1 MRGIYLSQTNKGK
14 KMFSIRYR
22 LTVTAVMF
30 FFFMTAGSIGLVEGA
45 HAAEKKTGQ
54 PAVPVRVA
62 AVQERTVTEQVSL
75 IGTTEPIRES
85 MVASEVSGRVEVFY
99 VKAGDFIKE
108 KSFLAVLGATD
119 LKLRLRAAEAA
130 REGINAQLIL
140 AEKELDRLST
150 LRNTKSV
157 AANQFDEAYFN
168 HSVLTQELLRSD
180 AEIERLAQE
189 LSKKNVAAPFTGF
202 VAEEHTQVGEWVTTG
217 GGIVTLVDLSS
228 ILIKVDVPEKDAVK
242 IVPHSNVDVVIKSLS
257 EKPLSAEVVAVL
269 PTGNA
274 DARTFPVHIKLSNS
288 DLRIKSG
295 MEAVVTFKVG
305 ERRKA
310 LLVSKDAVVA
320 AGNQRMV
327 YRVVS
332 EQVLPV
338 PVKVLGYYGNDAAI
352 EGDLKP
358 GQQVVIRGNERL
370 RPGQTVQVI
379 E

>member
-1 MRGIYLSQTNKGK
+1 MVTVA
-14 KMFSIRYR
+14 MFG
-22 LTVTAVMF
+22 
-30 FFFMTAGSIGLVEGA
+30 FFMAAGSIGLVKGT
-45 HAAEKKTGQ
+45 HASEKKTGQ
-54 PAVPVRVA
+54 PAAPVRVA
-62 AVQERTVTEQVSL
+62 AVQERVVAQQVSL

-108 KSFLAVLGATD
+108 KSNLAVLGATD

-130 REGINAQLIL
+130 RDGINAKLIL

-150 LRNTKSV
+150 LKNTQSV

-180 AEIERLAQE
+180 AEIERLAHE
-189 LSKKNVAAPFTGF
+189 LSKKNVEAPFTGF
-202 VAEEHTQVGEWVTTG
+202 VAEEHTQVGEWVNTG

-242 IVPHSNVDVVIKSLS
+242 IVLHSKVDVAIKSLS
-257 EKPLSAEVVAVL
+257 DKMLSAEVVAIL
-269 PTGNA
+269 PKGDA
-274 DARTFPVHIKLSNS
+274 AARTFPVHIKLANR

-295 MEAVVTFKVG
+295 MEAVVTFEVG
-305 ERRKA
+305 EKRKA
-310 LLVSKDAVVA
+310 LLVSKDAIVA

-327 YRVVS
+327 YRVDS
-332 EQVLPV
+332 EQAMPV
-338 PVKVLGYYGNDAAI
+338 PIKVLGYYGNDAAI

>member
-1 MRGIYLSQTNKGK
+1 
-14 KMFSIRYR
+14 
-22 LTVTAVMF
+22 
-30 FFFMTAGSIGLVEGA
+30 
-45 HAAEKKTGQ
+45 
-54 PAVPVRVA
+54 
-62 AVQERTVTEQVSL
+62 
-75 IGTTEPIRES
+75 
-85 MVASEVSGRVEVFY
+85 
-99 VKAGDFIKE
+99 
-108 KSFLAVLGATD
+108 
-119 LKLRLRAAEAA
+119 
-130 REGINAQLIL
+130 
-140 AEKELDRLST
+140 
-150 LRNTKSV
+150 
-157 AANQFDEAYFN
+157 
-168 HSVLTQELLRSD
+168 
-180 AEIERLAQE
+180 
-189 LSKKNVAAPFTGF
+189 
-202 VAEEHTQVGEWVTTG
+202 
-217 GGIVTLVDLSS
+217 
-228 ILIKVDVPEKDAVK
+228 
-242 IVPHSNVDVVIKSLS
+242 VVIKSLS